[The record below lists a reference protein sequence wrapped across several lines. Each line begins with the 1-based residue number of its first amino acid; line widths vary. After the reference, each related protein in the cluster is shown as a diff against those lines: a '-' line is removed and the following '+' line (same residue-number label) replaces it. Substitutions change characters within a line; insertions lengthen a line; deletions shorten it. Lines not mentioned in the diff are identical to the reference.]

1 MRDIVALAFIDQR
14 TQPSIILLQGD
25 LEPSISYVC
34 TSVPDSFVVS
44 PEYWPGRMHDRVPSD
59 AKGACADMPRS
70 SSLSAPV
77 TQYRPEWIWRN
88 LYPTAG

>member
-1 MRDIVALAFIDQR
+1 MRDIVAPALIDQR
-14 TQPSIILLQGD
+14 TQPCIILLHGD
-25 LEPSISYVC
+25 LEPSVRYVY

-44 PEYWPGRMHDRVPSD
+44 PEFWSEWMHDRVPSD
-59 AKGACADMPRS
+59 AKDACADMPRS

-77 TQYRPEWIWRN
+77 TQYRPEWMWRN